1 MKRILC
7 VAIMIVAFI
16 SILSGCAS
24 WEREMK
30 SISSDLSGGVNRT
43 LTVYD
48 YNGEAI
54 QTWTGKMDVSNE
66 NDRTMFDMDGKRT
79 IIRGGI
85 IVVQEN

>member
-1 MKRILC
+1 MKRMIC
-7 VAIMIVAFI
+7 AAIMIVVFI
-16 SILSGCAS
+16 SMLSGCAS
-24 WEREMK
+24 WERGMK

>member
-1 MKRILC
+1 MKRMIC
-7 VAIMIVAFI
+7 AAIMIVAFI

-24 WEREMK
+24 WERGMK
-30 SISSDLSGGVNRT
+30 SIGSDLSGGVNRT

>member
-1 MKRILC
+1 MKRMIC
-7 VAIMIVAFI
+7 AAIMIVAFI

-24 WEREMK
+24 WERGMK